1 MDKKKLN
8 VYTWIACLFCFI
20 VFAIFI
26 YYAIYYLY
34 VYCYWQHNTIKGVNV
49 EEFQKSV
56 NKFLL
61 DSCISFVGAISMGFV
76 TYVLASFLRCINKT
90 GILTAEQ
97 LKADRDQKAEARAE
111 RKRLALEK
119 KKEEID
125 KKLSAV
131 EKKEE

>member
-97 LKADRDQKAEARAE
+97 LKADRDQKVEARAE
-111 RKRLALEK
+111 RKRQALEK
-119 KKEEID
+119 KKVAID
-125 KKLSAV
+125 KKLLAV